1 MLVYLPSS
9 NASKNPGQL
18 AARESLANQ
27 LGLEERVNEPLLLT
41 LVKAAQEAET
51 KLLSSPS
58 PARASNAALVAEAR
72 AKFNFYDEVRILV
85 IYICVCAFVCAVVC
99 VCV

>member
-1 MLVYLPSS
+1 M
-9 NASKNPGQL
+9 
-18 AARESLANQ
+18 
-27 LGLEERVNEPLLLT
+27 NEPLLLT

-85 IYICVCAFVCAVVC
+85 IYIYVCDEMEISSGRENYKILPSLVCIKCRKDALALGGGG
-99 VCV
+99 